1 MIKNFTFNDIVLY
14 AKGWYE
20 RSEDIIADLGYLLS
34 KIYGWTPTREHDV
47 AMMMLRVLD
56 KLYVELDL
64 SRNASQRWYASHFQ
78 YEEEIEHRMSL
89 YGYSRDKAIIAL
101 VLCILQG
108 LERTEIELKAPHYG
122 KKEHFRMGCL
132 FGKTPISM
140 TYKEMNKHA
149 EQMFKKKQEKKKK
162 EE

>member
-1 MIKNFTFNDIVLY
+1 MIKDFTFNDIVLY

-20 RSEDIIADLGYLLS
+20 RSEDIVADLGYLLS
-34 KIYGWTPTREHDV
+34 KIYAWTPTREHDV

-56 KLYVELDL
+56 KLYIELEL
-64 SRNASQRWYASHFQ
+64 SRNTCPKWYASHFQ

-89 YGYSRDKAIIAL
+89 YECSRDKAIITL

-108 LERTEIELKAPHYG
+108 LERTEIELNPPHYG

-132 FGKTPISM
+132 FGKNPISM
-140 TYKEMNKHA
+140 TYKEMNKRA
-149 EQMFKKKQEKKKK
+149 EQMFKKKDE
-162 EE
+162 

>member
-1 MIKNFTFNDIVLY
+1 METLNLVKNFEFNDIVLY

-20 RSEDIIADLGYLLS
+20 RSEDIVADLGYLLS
-34 KIYGWTPTREHDV
+34 KIYAWTPTKEHDV
-47 AMMMLRVLD
+47 ALMMLRVLHQ
-56 KLYVELDL
+56 LYLELNL
-64 SRNASQRWYASHFQ
+64 PRHAYAKWYASHFQ

-89 YGYSRDKAIIAL
+89 YGYSRDKAIITF

-108 LERTEIELKAPHYG
+108 LERTEIELNPPHYG

-132 FGKTPISM
+132 FGKYPISM
-140 TYKEMNKHA
+140 TYKEMNKRA
-149 EQMFKKKQEKKKK
+149 QQVFKKK